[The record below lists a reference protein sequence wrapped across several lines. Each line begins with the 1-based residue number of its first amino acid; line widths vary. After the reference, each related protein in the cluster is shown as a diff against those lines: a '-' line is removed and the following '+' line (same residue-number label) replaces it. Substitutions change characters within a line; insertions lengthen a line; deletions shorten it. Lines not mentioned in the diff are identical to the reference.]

1 MFIKA
6 LMVDFSQVKNDKE
19 DIFIKLEE
27 LISESL
33 PDLEY
38 DFLEDSI
45 ILYRN
50 NYINNDSISFIDY
63 LEEGKILKNF
73 LIENDIAN
81 ENNYKQFFSL
91 QKRELDIYNSE
102 IEQANEQEWQQERV
116 LLPSELDA
124 LIVKVDK
131 NDPKLLDVLNKI
143 KNIKK

>member
-27 LISESL
+27 LISEFL
-33 PDLEY
+33 PELEY

-50 NYINNDSISFIDY
+50 NYINNDSISFVNY
-63 LEEGKILKNF
+63 FEEGKILKNF

-91 QKRELDIYNSE
+91 QKRELDIYHSK

-131 NDPKLLDVLNKI
+131 NDPKLVDVLNKI

>member
-1 MFIKA
+1 
-6 LMVDFSQVKNDKE
+6 MVDFSQVENDKE
-19 DIFIKLEE
+19 GIFIKLEE
-27 LISESL
+27 LISEFL
-33 PDLEY
+33 PELEY

-50 NYINNDSISFIDY
+50 NYINNDNVSFVNY

-91 QKRELDIYNSE
+91 QKRELDIYHSE
-102 IEQANEQEWQQERV
+102 IEQINEQEWQQERV